1 MVGSSVGCALCG
13 GPFAFI
19 PVPRSFASLPPAVAG
34 LVFSADSPSRVLLKL
49 VISSSVIVCVASA
62 SLFLVFL
69 LPYSSLTS
77 SISLLSLASLLSRLS
92 PSWSS
97 LKSPYSSASPSRLCC
112 RRVETLYDFRFPE
125 IRSEKSTAR
134 ASTCEGEKTPRA
146 ASGRTWERDMP
157 ADSSS
162 SSSKSLYDEAVDSEC
177 ALPVYLFVSRRPK
190 MQWGASQEQWSYHR
204 SIQEF
209 RKCLEQNPVQRSAQ
223 HH

>member
-1 MVGSSVGCALCG
+1 MVCG
-13 GPFAFI
+13 GPLAFI

-34 LVFSADSPSRVLLKL
+34 LGFSADSPSSVLLKL
-49 VISSSVIVCVASA
+49 IISSSVTVCCSSA
-62 SLFLVFL
+62 SFFSALR

-92 PSWSS
+92 PSSSS

-134 ASTCEGEKTPRA
+134 ASICEGEKTPRA

-162 SSSKSLYDEAVDSEC
+162 SSSKSLYEEDVDCEC
-177 ALPVYLFVSRRPK
+177 ALPVCPFVSHRSNNTQRV
-190 MQWGASQEQWSYHR
+190 ALQEQWSYR
-204 SIQEF
+204 PSTQEF
-209 RKCLEQNPVQRSAQ
+209 RKCQEQNPFQTLARLPSHVA
-223 HH
+223 